1 MDFSLWTAAPRPWND
16 ILESAR
22 YAERTGWHGIWV
34 ADHFMQ
40 NGDDGIDAPVHEC
53 LALLAAL
60 AASTERIRLGSMVI
74 GNTYRHPAVLANQVA
89 TIDQIAGGGRLV
101 LGLGAGWQINEHEAY
116 GIDLPAPK
124 QRLARFEEACQV
136 IKSLLTQSRT
146 DFDGTYYQ
154 LRGAPLEPKPAALP
168 LLIGA
173 QGEKVALRIVATHAD
188 EWNHWGLPDLAA
200 QKGEV
205 FRAHCDE
212 IGRDPATVRRSTQAM
227 FEVIDAGDSEA
238 AGRRDALIAQGRPV
252 VMGSAEELRDTLGRY
267 AEAGIDELLIPDM
280 ALGDDAQ
287 RRVDALERL
296 RTEVLSP
303 TP

>member
-1 MDFSLWTAAPRPWND
+1 MDFSLWTAALRPWND

-22 YAERTGWHGIWV
+22 YAERTGWHGVWI

-53 LALLAAL
+53 LTLLAGL
-60 AASTERIRLGSMVI
+60 AASTERIRLGSMVL
-74 GNTYRHPAVLANQVA
+74 GNTYRHPAVLANQAA
-89 TIDQIAGGGRLV
+89 TIDQIACGRLV

-116 GIDLPAPK
+116 GIELPEPT

-136 IKSLLTQSRT
+136 LKSLLTRSRT
-146 DFDGTYYQ
+146 DFYGTYYQ

-173 QGEKVALRIVATHAD
+173 QGEKVALRIVAAHAD
-188 EWNHWGLPDLAA
+188 EWNHWGLPELAER
-200 QKGEV
+200 KGEV
-205 FRAHCDE
+205 FRAHCDK

-227 FEVIDAGDSEA
+227 VEVIDPGDSEA
-238 AGRRDALIAQGRPV
+238 RERRDTLIAQDRPV

-267 AEAGIDELLIPDM
+267 AEAGIDELIVPDM
-280 ALGDDAQ
+280 ALGDGQ
-287 RRVDALERL
+287 HRFDALERL

-303 TP
+303 TS